1 MSITN
6 VAWEKEKAVS
16 VVPVFFVVFFA
27 VTLKLRLGLNLT
39 ITMCLSEEQS

>member
-16 VVPVFFVVFFA
+16 VVPVFSFFSA

>member
-16 VVPVFFVVFFA
+16 VVPVFFTQTEVGFKFDYNHVP
-27 VTLKLRLGLNLT
+27 V
-39 ITMCLSEEQS
+39 